1 VTADGVSTSRR
12 IAAIASSIVSVWP
25 WSRRAI
31 HSRHPLSA
39 LNDPIVHTGGHL
51 THDGDKAVREQVRRC
66 SFLTNQRDGQ
76 QSAWGSTVGVQPG
89 RMDRDSSVLSA
100 VPGCTSRLHSGT
112 NIDSSATALKPGLYT
127 CLAQHG
133 CVPAESTGQSRWT
146 RPPPSPLGLRT
157 RTAPAWRAAIFALE
171 TNNEQGASIG
181 G

>member
-1 VTADGVSTSRR
+1 MECEERRLRTSVTADGVSTSRR

-112 NIDSSATALKPGLYT
+112 NIDSSATALKPALHLFGPTRVRPRREHWAIPLDS
-127 CLAQHG
+127 
-133 CVPAESTGQSRWT
+133 PATLSS
-146 RPPPSPLGLRT
+146 
-157 RTAPAWRAAIFALE
+157 RTAHTYCARVACCDLRA
-171 TNNEQGASIG
+171 
-181 G
+181 